1 MFRKVLDFPYLKY
14 VGYFKYDKLL
24 IIKNQKLCFQID
36 VWAAGVILYILLC
49 GYPPFVS
56 QDNDQEKLF
65 DCILSGQYDFPD
77 EYWQDVSG
85 QAKELIQN
93 MLQLQPDVRF
103 SAEDVLD
110 HPWLQI
116 ANC

>member
-1 MFRKVLDFPYLKY
+1 M
-14 VGYFKYDKLL
+14 
-24 IIKNQKLCFQID
+24 QID

-77 EYWQDVSG
+77 EYWKDVSIS
-85 QAKELIQN
+85 AKELIQN
-93 MLQLQPDVRF
+93 MLQLTPELRF

-110 HPWLQI
+110 HPWLSI
-116 ANC
+116 ANEI

>member
-1 MFRKVLDFPYLKY
+1 MQNFNIS
-14 VGYFKYDKLL
+14 L
-24 IIKNQKLCFQID
+24 IFQID

-77 EYWQDVSG
+77 EYWHDISNS
-85 QAKELIQN
+85 AKELITN
-93 MLQLQPDVRF
+93 MLQLAPELRF

-110 HPWLQI
+110 HPWLTDR
-116 ANC
+116 CFD